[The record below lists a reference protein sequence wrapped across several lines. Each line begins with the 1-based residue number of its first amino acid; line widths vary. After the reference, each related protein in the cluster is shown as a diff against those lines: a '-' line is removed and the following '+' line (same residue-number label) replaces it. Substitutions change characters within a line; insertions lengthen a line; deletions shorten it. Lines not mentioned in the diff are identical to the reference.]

1 MEQEYATQ
9 QANQPSKDE
18 VARLMT
24 ELDERIWNDPSE
36 DVREWKEALR
46 ESKEQGRGQYE
57 AERFEWIPSWR
68 KSSLRVSPET
78 G

>member
-1 MEQEYATQ
+1 MKQEYATQ
-9 QANQPSKDE
+9 HANQSSKEE
-18 VARLMT
+18 VARLVA
-24 ELDERIWNDPSE
+24 EFNERIWSDPAE
-36 DVREWKEALR
+36 DLREWGEALR